1 MLLSNHNGTNN
12 PTNKYVQQLCITA
25 EQTRFFKLGIDMD
38 NNQSPCEKYL
48 AKQDISALI
57 ADPIDR
63 EVELRCD
70 WIDGW
75 KECAQ
80 HATRCLCPPFC
91 VSLAEVSIV
100 AQAERQKQLILQEA
114 ENARFYRDVYS
125 VLLRY
130 SY

>member
-1 MLLSNHNGTNN
+1 MVSPLSRL
-12 PTNKYVQQLCITA
+12 V
-25 EQTRFFKLGIDMD
+25 FFKLGIDLD
-38 NNQSPCEKYL
+38 NNIPPFEKYL
-48 AKQDISALI
+48 AKQDISVLI

-63 EVELRCD
+63 EAELRCD

-114 ENARFYRDVYS
+114 ENARFYRDYWNASRGYNNRCFV
-125 VLLRY
+125 
-130 SY
+130 